1 MRCRECA
8 AEVAATARV
17 CSRCGA
23 PIVGQQPPVVAD
35 TVAGA
40 VSDNAVSDPAVSDA
54 AGKAVAA
61 GVAGQAPPGPYVPG
75 SGEWVPA
82 KLRLVLAGYAGLA
95 CGLSAGALASAAAVA
110 FLFFFVDDLFF
121 VDDVDLD
128 DLTNVLLCSLAAG
141 ACIGGAGR
149 GGRGAQGPHP
159 VFQAASAAQRS
170 THGHGD
176 GLEAWR
182 THADTRHSAGRHRP
196 RVLVAVRSSPRVA
209 AEGRHASAR

>member
-1 MRCRECA
+1 
-8 AEVAATARV
+8 
-17 CSRCGA
+17 
-23 PIVGQQPPVVAD
+23 VVTD

-40 VSDNAVSDPAVSDA
+40 VSDTAVSDA
-54 AGKAVAA
+54 AGKAVAT
-61 GVAGQAPPGPYVPG
+61 GVAGQAPPEPYLPG

-95 CGLSAGALASAAAVA
+95 CGLSAGALACAAAVA

-141 ACIGGAGR
+141 ACIGGWR

-159 VFQAASAAQRS
+159 VFQAASRS
-170 THGHGD
+170 PP
-176 GLEAWR
+176 
-182 THADTRHSAGRHRP
+182 RHP
-196 RVLVAVRSSPRVA
+196 
-209 AEGRHASAR
+209 